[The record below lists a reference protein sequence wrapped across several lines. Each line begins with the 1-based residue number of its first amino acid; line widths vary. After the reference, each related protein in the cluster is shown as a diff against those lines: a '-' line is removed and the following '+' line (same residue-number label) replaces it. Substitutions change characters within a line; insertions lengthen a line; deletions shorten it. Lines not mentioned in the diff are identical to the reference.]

1 MVTAQ
6 LSSKTPTLDYYN
18 YDSLFSRNG
27 VFNFIC
33 GARGLGKTYG
43 AKVKALIA
51 AIRKGDEFV
60 YMRRYKEE
68 LQASRD
74 TFFADLIEEF
84 PNHDFRHVGN
94 IAEMASSKDR
104 GSKDRK
110 WLKIGYFIALSQA
123 QGKKSIAY
131 PKVKVIIFDEFI
143 LDKGNTVYIANEAEK
158 FLEFYNTVDRW
169 KDKTRVLFLANAVA
183 ITNPY
188 FVYWNIEPK
197 PDEEWITKDENFIVV
212 HFPKAE
218 KFQRG
223 VAQTRI
229 GRFIA
234 NTSYADYA
242 VGNVFKDNSDA
253 LIQTKPS
260 DAEYMY
266 SLETKTGTFSLWKD
280 YDDGKW
286 YAQQRRPGNEKL
298 FTLLIDKMSDEKQF
312 LLPNDRLLQLIRNKF
327 SKGYVYFDRP
337 KTRNAFIQIFNR

>member
-1 MVTAQ
+1 MEKAATTNA
-6 LSSKTPTLDYYN
+6 LEYYN
-18 YDSLFSRNG
+18 YDKVYSLNG

-43 AKVKALIA
+43 AKLKAISA
-51 AIRKGDEFV
+51 SIRKGHEFI

-84 PNHDFRHVGN
+84 PNHDFRHSGN
-94 IAEMASSKDR
+94 KAEMATSHTR
-104 GSKDRK
+104 GSKDREWK
-110 WLKIGYFIALSQA
+110 LIGYFIALSQA

-131 PKVKVIIFDEFI
+131 PKVRTIIFDEFI

-158 FLEFYNTVDRW
+158 FLEFFNTVDRW

-183 ITNPY
+183 ISNPY
-188 FVYWNIEPK
+188 FIYWNIEPK
-197 PDEEWITKDENFIVV
+197 PGEEWITKDDNFIVV
-212 HFPKAE
+212 HFPTAE
-218 KFQRG
+218 NFQRG
-223 VAQTRI
+223 VARTRI

-253 LIQTKPS
+253 MIATKTP
-260 DAEYMY
+260 DADYMY
-266 SLETKTGTFSLWKD
+266 SLETKHGTFSLWKD
-280 YDDGKW
+280 YADGVW

-298 FTLLIDKMSDEKQF
+298 FTLVINNMSEEKQF
-312 LLPNDRLLQLIRNKF
+312 LLPNDRLLQLLRNKF
-327 SKGYVYFDRP
+327 SKGNVRFDKPR
-337 KTRNAFIQIFNR
+337 TRNSFVQIFNR